1 MFNNNHRTLGRGII
15 AAASV
20 VCILVTGGASAG
32 GRELTV
38 GIRASAEGL
47 DLTRPAGV
55 QAFYQRIKNAAY
67 VACTRADQ
75 VGLAPVADVKDCVE
89 NSLGEA
95 IRRAGNPALTA
106 AYLETHSPRVASA
119 HGIAV
124 PTSLAA
130 K

>member
-1 MFNNNHRTLGRGII
+1 MFHDNLRTLGRGII
-15 AAASV
+15 ATASLVGILAASN
-20 VCILVTGGASAG
+20 ASAD

-38 GIRASAEGL
+38 AIRATSEGL
-47 DLTRPAGV
+47 DLTRPADV

-75 VGLAPVADVKDCVE
+75 VGLAPVADVDECIE

-95 IRRAGNPALTA
+95 VRRAGKPALTA
-106 AYLETHSPRVASA
+106 AYLETHSPRVATA
-119 HGIAV
+119 HGIAL
-124 PTSLAA
+124 PTTLAS